1 MAAATG
7 IVTFLFTDIEGSTR
21 LWESDAARME
31 PALARHDAI
40 VRDAVETNRGTVVK
54 MTGDGVHAVFDDPLD
69 AVAAALH
76 LQLAL
81 AEPAHVPDLML
92 AVRCGIHMG
101 VGERRDRDFFGP
113 AINRAARIMAAAHG
127 GQVLLSQAVAT
138 LVADRLR
145 SPLGLQELGEVRLRD
160 LASAERLF
168 QLVHPRLRAQFPP
181 LRSLEATPNNLPQ
194 QLTSFIGR
202 ERQLAEVAAL
212 IPRSR
217 LLTLVGPGGIGK
229 TRLSLQAAADAM
241 EAFADGVFFIEFA
254 PLGDALLLAQAV
266 ASALGVKEEAG
277 RPLVDTLADYVRER
291 HLLLIFDNCEH
302 LVQGCAALAHA
313 LLRASAM
320 LHIVASSREP
330 LNIAGEQIYPVPTLS
345 LPQPPP
351 AAGEGAAKSDTA
363 RRFIENALKQSEAA
377 RLFIERAM
385 AARGDFLVND
395 DNAVAIVGICRQL
408 DGIPLAI
415 ELAAACTR
423 TMSPARIEDRLSD
436 RFRLLAGGNRDVLP
450 RQQTLRALIDWSYDL
465 LVPAER
471 TLFRHLAVFA
481 GGFTLEAAESLT
493 RIGGADADA
502 VLDVVT
508 GLVEKSLVV
517 FDADKDRYGFL
528 ETVREYALGRL
539 RESAEEAH
547 ARTSHLAWVLDFVK
561 HARDEITG
569 PEQARC
575 LARLDAELENVLAAH
590 AYCSEATGGGDA
602 DMRLADAIKLYWFNR
617 GLLGLGLRVTTEALA
632 RPDAAAR
639 GVLRARLL
647 LAAGQFKSWA
657 GRFDEAYDYLEEG
670 LAIAREAGDAGL
682 VATLLQPLG
691 LAALGLGR
699 RADARAYL
707 DEALTLARQGG
718 DPRELAAALNQIAQV
733 ERIDGRMGRADE
745 HYRQALVLAR
755 EAGDLAVVAVT
766 LLNLAMTAISRGEQ
780 REPVVLL
787 HETLAIAATTGDRLA
802 GLGTL
807 DACTALA
814 ASLGEM
820 RDAVAFHGMA
830 EAQLRQSGMQRDPVD
845 TAFVAPWLDVARGR
859 LPAADFAAAEDGG
872 RALGYAA
879 AVDAAKSWLMRR

>member
-1 MAAATG
+1 M
-7 IVTFLFTDIEGSTR
+7 D
-21 LWESDAARME
+21 
-31 PALARHDAI
+31 
-40 VRDAVETNRGTVVK
+40 
-54 MTGDGVHAVFDDPLD
+54 
-69 AVAAALH
+69 
-76 LQLAL
+76 
-81 AEPAHVPDLML
+81 
-92 AVRCGIHMG
+92 
-101 VGERRDRDFFGP
+101 
-113 AINRAARIMAAAHG
+113 
-127 GQVLLSQAVAT
+127 
-138 LVADRLR
+138 
-145 SPLGLQELGEVRLRD
+145 
-160 LASAERLF
+160 
-168 QLVHPRLRAQFPP
+168 
-181 LRSLEATPNNLPQ
+181 
-194 QLTSFIGR
+194 
-202 ERQLAEVAAL
+202 
-212 IPRSR
+212 
-217 LLTLVGPGGIGK
+217 
-229 TRLSLQAAADAM
+229 
-241 EAFADGVFFIEFA
+241 AFADGVFFIEFA
-254 PLGDALLLAQAV
+254 PLGDPQLLAQAV

-277 RPLVDTLADYVRER
+277 RPLVETLAEFVHER

-313 LLRASAM
+313 LLRASAA

-345 LPQPPP
+345 LPPPQPPP
-351 AAGEGAAKSDTA
+351 AAGEPVAESVAA
-363 RRFIENALKQSEAA
+363 RRFIDNALKQSEAA

-395 DNAVAIVGICRQL
+395 DNAVAIAGICRQL

-423 TMSPARIEDRLSD
+423 TMSAARIEDRLSD
-436 RFRLLAGGNRDVLP
+436 RFRLLAGGNRGVLP

-481 GGFTLEAAESLT
+481 GGFTLDAAESLT
-493 RIGGADADA
+493 RIGGGDADA
-502 VLDVVT
+502 VLDLVT
-508 GLVEKSLVV
+508 RLVEKSLVV

-547 ARTSHLAWVLDFVK
+547 ARTSHLAWVLDLVK

-590 AYCSEATGGGDA
+590 AYCGEAAGGGDA

-632 RPDAAAR
+632 RPDAGSR

-657 GRFDEAYDYLEEG
+657 GRFDEAYGYLEES
-670 LAIAREAGDAGL
+670 LAIAREAADAGL
-682 VATLLQPLG
+682 VATVLQPLG

-707 DEALTLARQGG
+707 DEALVLAREGG

-745 HYRQALVLAR
+745 HYRQALALAR

-814 ASLGEM
+814 ASIGEM

-830 EAQLRQSGMQRDPVD
+830 EAQLTQSGMQRDPVD
-845 TAFVAPWLDVARGR
+845 TAFVTPWLDLARGR
-859 LPAADFAAAEDGG
+859 LPAVDFAAAENGG